1 MLKVEDL
8 VKDYRTGFFRKKV
21 RVLYDVTF
29 SVRGGEVYGFV
40 GPNGAGKTTTFKTI
54 LGFGESTSGSIEIMG
69 GDFKDPGIRARMGY
83 LPEAPYFYDYLTG
96 EELLRYMGELHGIR
110 RRELSRKIEEVLE
123 KVNMTHARKLQMR
136 KYSKGMMQRIG
147 FAQALINDADFLILD
162 EPMSGLDPIGR
173 REIREIILGEKGK
186 GKTILLSSHILSDV
200 ESLCDRV
207 GVIVDGKVVR
217 EGELGEL
224 IKEVETDYELLITGV
239 DGSILGKLDGLGVT
253 IERRAGMT
261 ALRFPEETKQRV
273 LRLVADLDADV
284 VSLHPLRKSL
294 ETVFVQEA
302 MRS

>member
-69 GDFKDPGIRARMGY
+69 GDFKDPDIRARMGY